1 MNRFRSLLNPILIVL
16 GILLPQLHIF
26 SFLLPWF
33 VGGMMLLTFSSPV
46 PPQEQGIAT
55 KLTLRSFFTSLLL
68 IALTWGLTQLL
79 GWPQE
84 ILFAVALIALAPAAN
99 ATPAMSKMLGGNAVL
114 TLKVF
119 IISHV
124 IACFSIPGV
133 LGFLTRSEIS
143 IAQSAKQIFDT
154 IQPLI
159 TIPLALAFGL
169 RALYPRLSDKIV
181 ELQEYTFALWGASV
195 MLILSKASHDV
206 RQMGAGELWESGALQ
221 QMAFVSLF
229 LCLLLYTLG
238 WLWEWKSYH
247 IEGAQSMGQKNTLLV
262 IWISQLYVGPIAT
275 LGPVFYVVW
284 QNILLSWLLYKSKKG
299 RLFQSSGK
307 GPRV

>member
-1 MNRFRSLLNPILIVL
+1 
-16 GILLPQLHIF
+16 
-26 SFLLPWF
+26 
-33 VGGMMLLTFSSPV
+33 
-46 PPQEQGIAT
+46 
-55 KLTLRSFFTSLLL
+55 
-68 IALTWGLTQLL
+68 
-79 GWPQE
+79 
-84 ILFAVALIALAPAAN
+84 
-99 ATPAMSKMLGGNAVL
+99 MSKMLGGNAVL

-133 LGFLTRSEIS
+133 IGLLTHSEIP
-143 IAQSAKQIFDT
+143 IAQGAKQIFDT

-206 RQMGAGELWESGALQ
+206 RQMGAGELWESGSLQ

-238 WLWEWKSYH
+238 WLWERKSYP

-284 QNILLSWLLYKSKKG
+284 QNILLSWLLYKSKK
-299 RLFQSSGK
+299 RTLFQSSGK